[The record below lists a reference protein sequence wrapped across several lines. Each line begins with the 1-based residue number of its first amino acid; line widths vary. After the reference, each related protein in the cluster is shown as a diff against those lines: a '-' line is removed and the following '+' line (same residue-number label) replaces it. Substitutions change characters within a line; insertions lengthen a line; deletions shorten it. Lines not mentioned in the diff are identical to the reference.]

1 MSRTTSSMPSSS
13 ASSAWITTSTPVA
26 QHVEIRVRDQRRHLD
41 QRVLTQIEPGHLT
54 VDPDQKITHVPQPS
68 VHLADF
74 SHSMTP
80 RYLYPSLVTHRTC
93 ARLLLL
99 AAGVLAGALLGAA
112 PAAAHTTLKQSDPA
126 AGSTVQAL
134 PEVVRLTFSD
144 TLPLTPTVTVRDDA
158 GTVVNS
164 SPISPRGNTVL
175 QPVKSTKTGK
185 FTVTWEL
192 TSADGHKTSGSFAFT
207 VVAAPP
213 DAPSPTAPVVVTATP
228 TPEAPQSSRRPAR
241 PSRPRPSP
249 RRPRRGGGANWPR
262 GRPSPSS

>member
-1 MSRTTSSMPSSS
+1 
-13 ASSAWITTSTPVA
+13 
-26 QHVEIRVRDQRRHLD
+26 
-41 QRVLTQIEPGHLT
+41 
-54 VDPDQKITHVPQPS
+54 
-68 VHLADF
+68 
-74 SHSMTP
+74 MTP
-80 RYLYPSLVTHRTC
+80 RYLYPSLVTHRTS

-99 AAGVLAGALLGAA
+99 AVGALAGALLGAA

-144 TLPLTPTVTVRDDA
+144 TLPIVPTVTVRDDA

-175 QPVKSTKTGK
+175 QPVKSTKGGK

-207 VVAAPP
+207 VAAAPS

-228 TPEAPQSSRRPAR
+228 TPEAPQSSSAPPAASALASTAVAV
-241 PSRPRPSP
+241 PTSDSS
-249 RRPRRGGGANWPR
+249 GTGANWLLWTAVTVVLLGAAVTIVLLSR
-262 GRPSPSS
+262 RRAARPPSA

>member
-1 MSRTTSSMPSSS
+1 M
-13 ASSAWITTSTPVA
+13 
-26 QHVEIRVRDQRRHLD
+26 
-41 QRVLTQIEPGHLT
+41 
-54 VDPDQKITHVPQPS
+54 
-68 VHLADF
+68 
-74 SHSMTP
+74 
-80 RYLYPSLVTHRTC
+80 THRTS

-112 PAAAHTTLKQSDPA
+112 PAAAHTSLKQSDPA

-144 TLPLTPTVTVRDDA
+144 TLPLTPTVTVRDEA

-207 VVAAPP
+207 VVAAPS

-228 TPEAPQSSRRPAR
+228 TPEAPQSSSAAPP
-241 PSRPRPSP
+241 PSSVSSTALAAPTSGNS
-249 RRPRRGGGANWPR
+249 GGGANWPLWTAVTVVLLGAAGTIVLLR
-262 GRPSPSS
+262 RRRAASA